1 MKRFHACAAWLA
13 IVALLIDGLL
23 PTAVAAA
30 RPDSAAP
37 LALCSA
43 AAGAP
48 PPGKPQPVLPVR
60 HCALC
65 AAFFT
70 GLLPSRLGGLAAP
83 RFAGAAHPLVNR
95 SLTAAARHAD
105 YSAAQPRAPPSA
117 LS

>member
-1 MKRFHACAAWLA
+1 MKRFHAVAAWLA

-23 PTAVAAA
+23 PTAVTAA
-30 RPDSAAP
+30 RPDAATP

-48 PPGKPQPVLPVR
+48 LPGKPQPILPVR

-65 AAFFT
+65 AAFFA

-83 RFAGAAHPLVNR
+83 RLAGAAHPLISR
-95 SLTAAARHAD
+95 SLTAAARHTD
-105 YSAAQPRAPPSA
+105 YSAAQPRAPPPA